1 MLAVIS
7 DMLGPSQHLLYTP
20 SRALHDSIKR
30 KPVTPENVKGNT
42 TKIIQQALQSS
53 AHGREKNF
61 IDTFH
66 L

>member
-7 DMLGPSQHLLYTP
+7 DMLGTSQHLLYTP

-42 TKIIQQALQSS
+42 TKNNPAGLTKQCPWQ
-53 AHGREKNF
+53 RKKF
-61 IDTFH
+61 Y
-66 L
+66 